1 MRDVANI
8 SEHYL
13 NSYIHN
19 NMKLLITE
27 SKLKTLIKD
36 KFNIDLTGRVE
47 LDPSI
52 YKILNDFDFYFDYD
66 GVRRR
71 QLGDNYGPM
80 YLIELDDNRKILYQ
94 MNYSSNYP
102 LILDNKG
109 DLYEESDF
117 MDLLG
122 ISALGIT
129 MEQFLDLYA

>member
-1 MRDVANI
+1 
-8 SEHYL
+8 
-13 NSYIHN
+13 
-19 NMKLLITE
+19 MKLLITE

>member
-1 MRDVANI
+1 
-8 SEHYL
+8 
-13 NSYIHN
+13 
-19 NMKLLITE
+19 MKLLITE
-27 SKLKTLIKD
+27 SKLKTFIKD

-52 YKILNDFDFYFDYD
+52 YSLLNYFDFYFTYD
-66 GVRRR
+66 GLRRR

-80 YLIELDDNRKILYQ
+80 YLMELDDNRKVLYQ

-109 DLYEESDF
+109 DLYEESEF
-117 MDLLG
+117 MKMLG

-129 MEQFLDLYA
+129 MEQFLDLYV

>member
-1 MRDVANI
+1 
-8 SEHYL
+8 
-13 NSYIHN
+13 
-19 NMKLLITE
+19 MKLLITE
-27 SKLKTLIKD
+27 SKLKTFIKD

-52 YKILNDFDFYFDYD
+52 YLLLNYFDFYFSYD
-66 GVRRR
+66 GLRRR

-80 YLIELDDNRKILYQ
+80 YLIELDDNRKVLYQ

-117 MDLLG
+117 MKMLG

-129 MEQFLDLYA
+129 MEQFLDLYI